1 MGKSSDDKEIC
12 RQGQQ
17 IYQNKIG
24 MMNHDIAPYAFTAP
38 ESFQKTK
45 RISNQRGMILKI
57 LKMLDILIK

>member
-45 RISNQRGMILKI
+45 RISNQRGMIK
-57 LKMLDILIK
+57 KY